1 MDYPRAGTRCV
12 VRVGDKEL
20 VTESL
25 DKCSPV
31 TLSFRVTRM
40 RCWRISGMLPP
51 PGGDGRAVPKG
62 GSRRK
67 RATVLRLNGND
78 DYYGAESDGEEE
90 EDEGVREDLRP

>member
-1 MDYPRAGTRCV
+1 
-12 VRVGDKEL
+12 VGDKEL

-25 DKCSPV
+25 DKRSPV
-31 TLSFRVTRM
+31 TSSFRVTRM

-51 PGGDGRAVPKG
+51 PGGDGRQGVPGG

-90 EDEGVREDLRP
+90 EEDEDEGVRKDLRHHRL